1 MKKSNL
7 KGFGLLTLIPVVA
20 VPFLVTNCSSRTI
33 SNNESKENETRDIEN
48 NDIKTNEELNSIN
61 WDEGTNT
68 KELSDIQKT
77 NQKTRINDVT
87 NLYNEYKNLTDE
99 SKIKQAINDIS
110 TKINF
115 DIDDELYTK
124 ISSDQSPENLNNLKN
139 EIIEVYKNNKIEYC
153 FINFS
158 EYKNKIETWWNKFQK
173 IENFETSESVRE
185 WSYYGF
191 LLFNAYN
198 IPSYGY
204 LILNTLLN
212 DKLPENKDF
221 NYIKE
226 VKKDFDNLLKIY
238 DNNAKNELNKYEFL
252 FSESKANQN
261 K

>member
-87 NLYNEYKNLTDE
+87 NLYNEYKNLSDE

-124 ISSDQSPENLNNLKN
+124 IQQKLLMQ
-139 EIIEVYKNNKIEYC
+139 IHHLHL
-153 FINFS
+153 INFH
-158 EYKNKIETWWNKFQK
+158 K
-173 IENFETSESVRE
+173 V
-185 WSYYGF
+185 
-191 LLFNAYN
+191 
-198 IPSYGY
+198 
-204 LILNTLLN
+204 ILNLM
-212 DKLPENKDF
+212 
-221 NYIKE
+221 
-226 VKKDFDNLLKIY
+226 
-238 DNNAKNELNKYEFL
+238 
-252 FSESKANQN
+252 
-261 K
+261 